1 MSMTLT
7 KAMETVLDAAKTQT
21 CLTPELRLAMEM
33 VATKASYNDGDKDE
47 IQSLKRLIQHC
58 DIYSGYP
65 RCGYQK
71 MDSDEKQLFDAVV
84 SENLYGEDVE
94 D

>member
-7 KAMETVLDAAKTQT
+7 KAMETVLEAAKTQT
-21 CLTPELRLAMEM
+21 CLTEELRMAMEM

-47 IQSLKRLIQHC
+47 IQSLKHLVQHC
-58 DIYSGYP
+58 HIYSGYP

-71 MDSDEKQLFDAVV
+71 MDSDERQLFDAVV
-84 SENLYGEDVE
+84 NENLYGDDDED
-94 D
+94 